1 MITNEDLAEA
11 KKFLRQA
18 LGQAQFLYDNG
29 QYSSAYNRS
38 LSKSLPNAI
47 VAALFHLG
55 VPHEEAAEWI
65 KETGADHQRQFDGLR
80 EQQRKSERGEI

>member
-1 MITNEDLAEA
+1 MITNEGLAEA

-29 QYSSAYNRS
+29 HYSFAYNRS

-47 VAALFHLG
+47 AAALFHLG
-55 VPHEEAAEWI
+55 VPHEEVMEWI
-65 KETGADHQRQFDGLR
+65 KEADADHQRQYDGLR